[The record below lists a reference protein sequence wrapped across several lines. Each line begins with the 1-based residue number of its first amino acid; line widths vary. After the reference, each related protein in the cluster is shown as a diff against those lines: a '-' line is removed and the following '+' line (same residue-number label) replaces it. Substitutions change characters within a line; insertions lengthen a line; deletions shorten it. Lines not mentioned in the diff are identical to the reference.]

1 MRKQYYK
8 TPNSEYAIVYPTKAI
23 YVHGSRVSPNVLVC
37 GYGPDATGKI
47 TDQVFQVSDLGQE
60 VTESEIPDEWK
71 EALGL
76 IQPIAQLADEVHTTV
91 GFNFDN
97 SDRAL
102 VARVLVGSAVGF
114 IIGLILTYLNV
125 F

>member
-8 TPNSEYAIVYPTKAI
+8 TTNSEYAVVYPTKAI
-23 YVHGSRVSPNVLVC
+23 YVRGSRVSPSVLVC
-37 GYGPDATGKI
+37 GLGPDATGKI

-76 IQPIAQLADEVHTTV
+76 MQEADEVPV
-91 GFNFDN
+91 QRLSICDNFDN

-114 IIGLILTYLNV
+114 IIGLVLSYLKLFN
-125 F
+125 